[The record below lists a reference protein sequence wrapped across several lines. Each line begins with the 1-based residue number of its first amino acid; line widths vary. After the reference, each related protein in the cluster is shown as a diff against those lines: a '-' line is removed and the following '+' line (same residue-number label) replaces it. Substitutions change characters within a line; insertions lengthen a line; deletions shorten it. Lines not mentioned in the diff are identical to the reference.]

1 MSGVCCRAGA
11 RRKRACLPA
20 LLQPVW
26 TGGRL
31 RRFSEQDVALILA
44 LLKAAGFQLRHD
56 DPAAMKVRR
65 GLRHTQSEAGQLLGS
80 ADDLATHCDR
90 FSEERGHA

>member
-1 MSGVCCRAGA
+1 MSGVCGRAGA
-11 RRKRACLPA
+11 RGKLAHWPA
-20 LLQPVW
+20 LLQLVW
-26 TGGRL
+26 MGAGP

-65 GLRHTQSEAGQLLGS
+65 AC
-80 ADDLATHCDR
+80 ATH
-90 FSEERGHA
+90 SAE